1 MFDLFV
7 QILSLFEQSYFES
20 QFAHTPPIAAH
31 FLIASPSYRWLSFG
45 VKTKTR
51 VSSVFEI

>member
-20 QFAHTPPIAAH
+20 QFTHALPIAAH
-31 FLIASPSYRWLSFG
+31 FLIASPSYCWLSFG
-45 VKTKTR
+45 VKTKIR